1 MSRPPKWA
9 YLVGGSLIVMSCIL
23 TVTIVFVFLEMIP
36 RGMDIQVPVF
46 FIILPLSILIPLV
59 MVAMAILLTR
69 KRE

>member
-1 MSRPPKWA
+1 
-9 YLVGGSLIVMSCIL
+9 MSCIL
-23 TVTIVFVFLEMIP
+23 AVTIVFVFLEMIP

>member
-23 TVTIVFVFLEMIP
+23 AVTIVFVFLEMIP